1 MSVNKSAS
9 FEKQIKK
16 LQTVVDQLE
25 QRELS
30 LEKGL
35 ELYKEGLS
43 LSHQCRKKL
52 EQARQE
58 ITIFK
63 DGLVMAFDPESC
75 SGLTEI
81 PRKDSEAAESAGEG
95 LEDGDSERRPGSA
108 NY

>member
-1 MSVNKSAS
+1 MPMNKGAS

-25 QRELS
+25 QRDLP

-43 LSHQCRKKL
+43 LSRQCRQKL

-63 DGLVMAFDPESC
+63 NGLVMAFEPESC
-75 SGLTEI
+75 AGLTEVS
-81 PRKDSEAAESAGEG
+81 RKDSGAAESAGEG
-95 LEDGDSERRPGSA
+95 LEDW
-108 NY
+108 